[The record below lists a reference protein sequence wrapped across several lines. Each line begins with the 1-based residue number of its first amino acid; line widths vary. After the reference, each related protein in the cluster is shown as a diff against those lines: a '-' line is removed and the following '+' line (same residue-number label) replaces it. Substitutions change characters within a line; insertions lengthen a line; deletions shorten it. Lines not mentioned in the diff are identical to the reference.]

1 MHTKVLRSAL
11 LAAFAGFS
19 SLAFATAGAQTA
31 DTPTSASSAPMHRGM
46 HHGMQRWHGSQQEHM
61 DVLRQLDLTDT
72 QRSHI
77 QQMMRDEHTQS
88 RPEMQAL
95 MQKRKALENAT
106 PGTAEYQT
114 AAQQLGQ
121 AEAQA
126 AQARV
131 TRHAQMRA
139 KIYNELTPEQR
150 SKLASLSSEHQDRMQ
165 DWRCKRAQRP
175 ERAQRAVNEGAE
187 AAPAS
192 TSGGQ
197 P

>member
-11 LAAFAGFS
+11 LAAIAGFS

-31 DTPTSASSAPMHRGM
+31 GTPASASSAPMHQGMYHGM
-46 HHGMQRWHGSQQEHM
+46 HRWHGSQQEHM
-61 DVLRQLDLTDT
+61 DVLRQLDLTDA
-72 QRSHI
+72 QRSSI
-77 QQMMRDEHTQS
+77 QQMMREEHTQS
-88 RPEMQAL
+88 RSEMQAL
-95 MQKRKALENAT
+95 MQKRKAFANAT

-114 AAQQLGQ
+114 AARQLGE

-131 TRHAQMRA
+131 TRHAQMRT
-139 KIYNELTPEQR
+139 KIYNELTPGQR
-150 SKLASLSSEHQDRMQ
+150 SKFANLSSEHQDRMQ
-165 DWRCKRAQRP
+165 DWRSKRTQRP

-192 TSGGQ
+192 TSGAQ